1 MQNIIDRF
9 ISYVTIDT
17 QSNPKFKSTP
27 STKKQWDLANK
38 LVEELKAIG
47 MQDVTID
54 KKAYIMATL
63 PSNVE
68 HEVPVIG
75 FVSHFDTS
83 PDFSGTNV
91 NPQIITDYDGNDI
104 VLNEEQN
111 IILSPDYFKDLL
123 QYKRQ
128 TLITTDG
135 TTLLGADDK
144 AGITEIVTAM
154 EYLINNPEIKHGK
167 IQVGFTPD
175 EEIGRGAHFFD
186 VEKFGA
192 EWAYTMDGSQ
202 IGELEYENF
211 NAAGAKITFKGKSVH
226 PGYAKGKMINSML
239 IANDFI
245 SQLPANEVPE
255 KTKGYEGFYHVHHFN
270 GSLEETVVELIIRD
284 HDSKLFEKRKK
295 NIQKIVDKINAK
307 FEKQFGE
314 AIAIVE
320 IEDQYYNMKEKV
332 LPVKHIVD
340 IAEKAMLELNIKP
353 IIKPIRG
360 GTDGSQLSY
369 MGLPCPN
376 IFAGG
381 HNFHGKYEYVP
392 VESMQKAVEVI
403 VKIAEL
409 TALPNFGLE
418 EKAEIETEEKIKPKK
433 EKKSK
438 KEKEKKDKKKAKAR
452 AKAKSKSKDK
462 KKKKK

>member
-1 MQNIIDRF
+1 LLKIKEMQHIIDRF

-17 QSNPKFKSTP
+17 ESDPNSQTTP
-27 STKKQWDLANK
+27 STQKQWNLANK
-38 LVEELKAIG
+38 LVEELKIIG
-47 MQDVTID
+47 LQEVTID
-54 KKAYIMATL
+54 DKAYIMATL
-63 PSNVE
+63 SSNVD

-83 PDFSGTNV
+83 PDFSGANV
-91 NPQIITDYDGNDI
+91 KPQIIKNYDGKDI
-104 VLNEEQN
+104 ILNEEKN
-111 IILSPDYFKDLL
+111 IVLSPNYFKDLL
-123 QYKRQ
+123 QYKGQ
-128 TLITTDG
+128 TIITTDG

-144 AGITEIVTAM
+144 AGITEIVSAM
-154 EYLINNPEIKHGK
+154 EYLIQHPEIKHGK
-167 IQVGFTPD
+167 IRIGFTPD
-175 EEIGRGAHFFD
+175 EEIGRGAHHFD

-192 EWAYTMDGSQ
+192 QWAYTMDGSQ

-239 IANDFI
+239 IANEFI
-245 SQLPANEVPE
+245 NELPKGETPQE
-255 KTKGYEGFYHVHHFN
+255 TKGYEGFFHVHHLT
-270 GSLEETVVELIIRD
+270 GSIEETVLELIIRD
-284 HDSKLFEKRKK
+284 HNKVKFEKRKDL
-295 NIQKIVDKINAK
+295 IGKIAKKINKK
-307 FEKQFGE
+307 FAKQFGE
-314 AIAIVE
+314 DIVTAE
-320 IEDQYYNMKEKV
+320 VKDQYYNMKEKV

-340 IAEKAMLELNIKP
+340 IAEKAMRELNIKP

-392 VESMQKAVEVI
+392 AESIQKATEVI

-409 TALPNFGLE
+409 TAIQGAFDV
-418 EKAEIETEEKIKPKK
+418 TEKPKRK
-433 EKKSK
+433 
-438 KEKEKKDKKKAKAR
+438 R
-452 AKAKSKSKDK
+452 
-462 KKKKK
+462 

>member
-1 MQNIIDRF
+1 MQHIIDRF

-17 QSNPKFKSTP
+17 ESDPNSQTTP
-27 STKKQWDLANK
+27 STEKQWNLANK

-47 MQDVTID
+47 LSDVTID
-54 KKAYIMATL
+54 DKAYIMATL
-63 PSNVE
+63 PSNVD
-68 HEVPVIG
+68 HDVPTIG

-83 PDFSGTNV
+83 PDFSGANV
-91 NPQIITDYDGNDI
+91 KPQIITNYDGKDI
-104 VLNEEQN
+104 VLNAEKN
-111 IILSPDYFKDLL
+111 IVLSPNYFKDLL
-123 QYKRQ
+123 QYKGQ
-128 TLITTDG
+128 TIITTDG

-144 AGITEIVTAM
+144 AGITEIVSAM
-154 EYLINNPEIKHGK
+154 EYLIQHPEIKHGK
-167 IQVGFTPD
+167 IRIGFTPD
-175 EEIGRGAHFFD
+175 EEIGRGAHHFD

-192 EWAYTMDGSQ
+192 QWAYTMDGSQ

-245 SQLPANEVPE
+245 NELPKGETPQE
-255 KTKGYEGFYHVHHFN
+255 TKGYEGFFHVHHLT
-270 GSLEETVVELIIRD
+270 GSIEETVLELIIRD
-284 HDSKLFEKRKK
+284 HNKIKFEKRKDL
-295 NIQKIVDKINAK
+295 IGKIAKKINKKYA
-307 FEKQFGE
+307 KQFGE
-314 AIAIVE
+314 DIVTAVVK
-320 IEDQYYNMKEKV
+320 DQYYNMKEKV

-340 IAEKAMLELNIKP
+340 IAEKAMRELDIKP

-360 GTDGSQLSY
+360 GTDGSQLSF

-392 VESMQKAVEVI
+392 AESIQKATDVI

-409 TALPNFGLE
+409 TAIPGAFDAPE
-418 EKAEIETEEKIKPKK
+418 KPKRK
-433 EKKSK
+433 
-438 KEKEKKDKKKAKAR
+438 
-452 AKAKSKSKDK
+452 
-462 KKKKK
+462 